1 MVSGPRSCSI
11 TVLSSSYPSNDP
23 GILCWLRTEWE
34 RGRLVGTSLP
44 SFPDSFREDI
54 GFDNSGDSGDSDD
67 SGDSGDSDDFGDSG
81 DSGDISVAGRRGGTV
96 LAKPDKFLAGE
107 EKKFLMS
114 SSNPGNKNEDWNCV
128 RKLNH
133 ITLKRYH

>member
-54 GFDNSGDSGDSDD
+54 GFDNSGDSGDSDYSGND
-67 SGDSGDSDDFGDSG
+67 SGDL
-81 DSGDISVAGRRGGTV
+81 SVAGRRGGTV

>member
-1 MVSGPRSCSI
+1 
-11 TVLSSSYPSNDP
+11 
-23 GILCWLRTEWE
+23 
-34 RGRLVGTSLP
+34 
-44 SFPDSFREDI
+44 
-54 GFDNSGDSGDSDD
+54 
-67 SGDSGDSDDFGDSG
+67 
-81 DSGDISVAGRRGGTV
+81 V